1 MAKPTKAPIAAEMA
15 IFRHFGES
23 ACDGIFL
30 EAELCSGVRLGNF
43 LEERFLESVLP
54 VIGFIL
60 TLTEYLVALLTD
72 IPIVKPSSIPSSH
85 SNLTSNL
92 TSNSHQGAQ
101 TVLDAASNLDRG
113 YNFASRDPK

>member
-1 MAKPTKAPIAAEMA
+1 MIAKPTKAPTAAEMP

-23 ACDGIFL
+23 GRGGILL
-30 EAELCSGVRLGNF
+30 EAELCRGVHLGNF

-60 TLTEYLVALLTD
+60 TPAEYLVALLTE

-85 SNLTSNL
+85 SNLTSNV
-92 TSNSHQGAQ
+92 HQGAQ
-101 TVLDAASNLDRG
+101 IALDAALILG
-113 YNFASRDPK
+113 LVYNFASRDPK

>member
-1 MAKPTKAPIAAEMA
+1 MIAKPTKAPIAAEMA

-23 ACDGIFL
+23 ALGGIFL
-30 EAELCSGVRLGNF
+30 EAGLCGGVRLGNF
-43 LEERFLESVLP
+43 LEESFLESVLP

-60 TLTEYLVALLTD
+60 TPAEYLVALLTE

-92 TSNSHQGAQ
+92 HQGAQ
-101 TVLDAASNLDRG
+101 TVLDAALNLG
-113 YNFASRDPK
+113 L

>member
-1 MAKPTKAPIAAEMA
+1 MIAKPTKAPITAEIA
-15 IFRHFGES
+15 IFRHFGDS
-23 ACDGIFL
+23 ALGGIFL
-30 EAELCSGVRLGNF
+30 EAGLCGGVRLGNF
-43 LEERFLESVLP
+43 LEESFLESVLP

-60 TLTEYLVALLTD
+60 TPAEYLVALLTE

-92 TSNSHQGAQ
+92 HQGAQ
-101 TVLDAASNLDRG
+101 TVLGVASNLGRE